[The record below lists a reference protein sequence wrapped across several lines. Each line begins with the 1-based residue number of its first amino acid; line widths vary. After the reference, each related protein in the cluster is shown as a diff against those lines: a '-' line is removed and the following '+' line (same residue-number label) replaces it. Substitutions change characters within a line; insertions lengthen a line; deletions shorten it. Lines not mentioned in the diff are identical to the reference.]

1 MNLSMARLT
10 KRHEVTPYVLTAL
23 INGND
28 MVDFFDGDDPSFLCT
43 AFTDRMMRYIESS
56 QLSPL
61 IVICFLTLRRSLIF
75 VILSAVLSLMFGTI
89 LLIREIRAAG
99 MTTRLFRLIRHKY
112 HQITQRA
119 QAVKLKLSV

>member
-1 MNLSMARLT
+1 
-10 KRHEVTPYVLTAL
+10 
-23 INGND
+23 
-28 MVDFFDGDDPSFLCT
+28 MVDFFDGDDPTFLS
-43 AFTDRMMRYIESS
+43 AALTDRMMRYIESS

-75 VILSAVLSLMFGTI
+75 VILSAVLSLMLGAI
-89 LLIREIRAAG
+89 LFIREVRAAG
-99 MTTRLFRLIRHKY
+99 MTARLFWFIRHKY